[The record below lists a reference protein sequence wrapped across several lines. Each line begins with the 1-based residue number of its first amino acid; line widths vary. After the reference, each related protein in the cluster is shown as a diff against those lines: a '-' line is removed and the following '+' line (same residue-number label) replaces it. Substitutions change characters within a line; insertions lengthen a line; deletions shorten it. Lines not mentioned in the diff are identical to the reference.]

1 MGPPLYGLRPAKCG
15 IWLKCFCT
23 LCLYYIFCPRCH
35 FATTPGR
42 SKANICDHKYVII
55 KIYAH
60 LLLPS
65 RCVLIDCNNILSTHP
80 SGIYIIFDNRRT
92 VYIIYPFSL
101 SQFDILFFYLVK
113 GFPLLCKVL
122 RTLDNIK
129 TIILYGLREKG
140 LFIFTQCENV
150 RLFVYK
156 LHIM

>member
-1 MGPPLYGLRPAKCG
+1 M
-15 IWLKCFCT
+15 
-23 LCLYYIFCPRCH
+23 
-35 FATTPGR
+35 
-42 SKANICDHKYVII
+42 II

-129 TIILYGLREKG
+129 TIILYGFKEKG
-140 LFIFTQCENV
+140 IFIFTQCVND
-150 RLFVYK
+150 RLYVYK
-156 LHIM
+156 YTNCDFLSYSVCPPLQIVRTSDGETDFVLYLYIFIVLYNII